1 MLHAGAA
8 SCSSTSPVT
17 AASLSA
23 LASTTLTLQVLFAR
37 MPLLFGALNA
47 MTTFAAVLYDWRAG
61 VALCQAN
68 AHMSDVHT
76 CRFNPYSPGNEFVSV
91 GNKHTKF
98 WNGDTLEGA
107 NGLFGKVGT
116 TQQILCVA
124 FLPSGQTLTGQLD
137 GSIYVWEGGAIVSKI
152 DKAHA
157 HGVIGMI
164 YCPLGIVTVGCDSQ
178 IKVNLLRSSLH
189 AACSSTQ
196 MTHIALRQVWNP
208 KSRECIGEIDLRP
221 YAEDGLKLHGHSLDY
236 TPVAEIGADVL
247 RSLNIGS
254 TVQGAP
260 ALSGFCYYP
269 VGRDSVSGP
278 DAGVLLVGTT
288 CGSIIAVG
296 IFSSSEVSVALR
308 TSAAAIIVRGHMGD
322 VNSVACDS
330 DKQVELPSICITSYA
345 NISLQVTYTGSY
357 DGLVRCWD
365 METKQCAYALSTLPT
380 ASARSHPTSYRH
392 TQQERS

>member
-17 AASLSA
+17 AASSSA
-23 LASTTLTLQVLFAR
+23 LASTTLTLQASFAR
-37 MPLLFGALNA
+37 TSLLLGASHAL
-47 MTTFAAVLYDWRAG
+47 TPFAVVLYDWRAG

-137 GSIYVWEGGAIVSKI
+137 GSVYVWEGGAIVSKI

-178 IKVNLLRSSLH
+178 IKVYLLLSSLH
-189 AACSSTQ
+189 AVCSSTL
-196 MTHIALRQVWNP
+196 THIAPR
-208 KSRECIGEIDLRP
+208 
-221 YAEDGLKLHGHSLDY
+221 
-236 TPVAEIGADVL
+236 
-247 RSLNIGS
+247 
-254 TVQGAP
+254 
-260 ALSGFCYYP
+260 
-269 VGRDSVSGP
+269 
-278 DAGVLLVGTT
+278 
-288 CGSIIAVG
+288 
-296 IFSSSEVSVALR
+296 
-308 TSAAAIIVRGHMGD
+308 
-322 VNSVACDS
+322 
-330 DKQVELPSICITSYA
+330 
-345 NISLQVTYTGSY
+345 
-357 DGLVRCWD
+357 
-365 METKQCAYALSTLPT
+365 
-380 ASARSHPTSYRH
+380 
-392 TQQERS
+392 